1 MIDLYILIGGTFILL
16 SLFIMVIFFSISPKN
31 HHDGTEPG
39 PSFFGICLILIS
51 FFFYTYF
58 YWTTYGEKDNY
69 ITKTNIEFIKSNKYV
84 YSLKEAEKLKI
95 INDKYQNS
103 YFLNLA
109 KKYIKLDFRGNV
121 LVTQI
126 SHLDK
131 FNCKDIISDLN
142 QSTVND
148 SLIMINNKTLPD
160 IVKSTANIDYECS
173 LDSMTITSKFTNNK
187 N

>member
-109 KKYIKLDFRGNV
+109 KKYIRFEFKGNV

-173 LDSMTITSKFTNNK
+173 LNSMNIISKFND
-187 N
+187 